1 MIIGTSIWP
10 SKEEWKDK
18 ILFLETSEDEVAP
31 DFIEYYLRNLIAQGI
46 IDEIS
51 GIMIGKPQNETYYEE
66 YKEKCIY
73 MLSDKIFTN
82 NVLGKD
88 GAGMLAE
95 EY

>member
-1 MIIGTSIWP
+1 MITHKIKGNRMNIGIDIDDTINRLSDILP
-10 SKEEWKDK
+10 QYAIKYNEENK
-18 ILFLETSEDEVAP
+18 ID
-31 DFIEYYLRNLIAQGI
+31 
-46 IDEIS
+46 
-51 GIMIGKPQNETYYEE
+51 YEE

>member
-1 MIIGTSIWP
+1 MESILYQILKA
-10 SKEEWKDK
+10 SSIVKNK
-18 ILFLETSEDEVAP
+18 ID
-31 DFIEYYLRNLIAQGI
+31 
-46 IDEIS
+46 
-51 GIMIGKPQNETYYEE
+51 YEE